1 MTSPEEIEEI
11 HRIRRQLQEEFPM
24 HVLKQIDRVT
34 QELDVLRDRVN
45 QLIKSMENKDVRS

>member
-1 MTSPEEIEEI
+1 MTSSEEIEEI

-45 QLIKSMENKDVRS
+45 QLIKSMENNDVRS

>member
-11 HRIRRQLQEEFPM
+11 HRIRRQLQEEFPT
-24 HVLKQIDRVT
+24 HVLKQIDRVA

>member
-11 HRIRRQLQEEFPM
+11 RNIRKQLRKEFPT
-24 HVLKQIDRVT
+24 HVLNQIDRVA
-34 QELDVLRDRVN
+34 QELDLLRDRDN